1 MKRANNL
8 LTKSL
13 QRLSSGKRIVSP
25 SDDAGGLAVGMK
37 LQSSLRRTAASRMNT
52 QNGVSF
58 LQMQDGVMKVAG
70 EILDRMS
77 ELKSFYNDI
86 SKNATDRETYNHEF
100 HELQKELNSLKA
112 QKLNG
117 VSLFASTEGNGTL
130 GISTSDDGLGEKI
143 ELKRTGFFEN
153 LKSKFGADSV
163 LNSGSQGSYRQLVG
177 DFSRDGGV
185 NDPKPGNTS
194 RAYGSGEVVY
204 KTGISDAD
212 SGYFMA
218 TKDVNPGIKISVGGA
233 NTNWLKIADKSGNGF
248 VEAFPEAKEFDS
260 FSLKRTSD
268 GRQMS
273 YLKGDVV
280 KVPAHWDSP
289 GSYFYLKAQT
299 DVPYGKTLNDIYNE
313 NQVGPSKFF
322 DYVGQNA
329 NGIPTTDFVRANANL
344 PDPSLFNPTN
354 ATSFINLFNSHLS
367 NNYTPGFVKVDA
379 ANDPFLNGG
388 AAPVAT
394 GSTKQ
399 VTTIKG
405 IAGDMQVK
413 EINIENLFGDQADAF
428 TINVTIDG
436 VTTPLSY
443 SAISSATTATGGS
456 ANIANGIA
464 GLLSNVKL
472 ADGVTNAFTNVTT
485 PGNIN
490 GLSNIVIEGSAAAK
504 NFSVSIVPNDNTL
517 AFNDSNVYASTAR
530 VLETEGTPGG
540 ANPDINV
547 PIVAGSTNPLQQA
560 LVDVTYELQN
570 KFWGDGSTISALN
583 PADLGDI
590 AKVGTQY
597 YQAQANTTINDPTSV
612 AGAPDWIAIG
622 AAGATLED
630 LAFGNLGGVRVAAG
644 ATNAG
649 AFVARADAVDRHQY
663 IADSYTMNFA
673 GGVTGS
679 VTVDYNTDKATTA
692 DDIVAAINADP
703 TLSAGVTAARNGDEV
718 EITAKASGVP
728 FTTTITTNDN
738 HNNSTS
744 THNKPSANGFPGN
757 TAFASAVAEVTTPIP
772 APVVGAPAAPG
783 SAAYG
788 VYVPASNWGIEK
800 WDATSSFQA
809 GDRVLDTASERILEM
824 NSNVKGAF
832 IGQATA
838 IGDLVL
844 DNGIWYEATAANAG
858 TAGPSSGTGGWNA
871 GPMGTG
877 VDILALGATDKNAEF
892 MDLTNESIWTRTHHG
907 DLVGKTI
914 SMNYNRGDN
923 IFYQGKH
930 YIYTSSVPSNDIIY
944 NPDGD
949 GYTEFEDL
957 LSAGAIVEAPIYIDT
972 RGGGGSATGNPDI
985 FYRPNQDLEFV
996 DRLPNSGTVRTNSIE
1011 RRSDSARFPGDE
1023 IFNSRDDQYYGG
1035 LNAGNDG
1042 IYGTADDFYSTTSN
1056 PDTAR
1061 AGGHVDSDADNNK
1074 DLLDTANGLENF
1086 SVADF
1091 VDYIQSLAN
1100 MRAVNGGTMSRL
1112 NYATNI
1118 LEENEINLGA
1128 ATSRIMDADMA
1139 QESTMMARQNVLLQ
1153 ASASMITQANQLSSI
1168 VLSLLQ

>member
-1 MKRANNL
+1 MSITINSNVAASNSALNMKRANNL

-143 ELKRTGFFEN
+143 KLKRTGFFEN

-428 TINVTIDG
+428 TINVALIWQARAVLGFIVLPVTHELYIGAPG
-436 VTTPLSY
+436 VGAWRCTQDACTPLRVRH
-443 SAISSATTATGGS
+443 
-456 ANIANGIA
+456 
-464 GLLSNVKL
+464 LDVLSPLRVL
-472 ADGVTNAFTNVTT
+472 ASVRH
-485 PGNIN
+485 
-490 GLSNIVIEGSAAAK
+490 SN
-504 NFSVSIVPNDNTL
+504 
-517 AFNDSNVYASTAR
+517 AR
-530 VLETEGTPGG
+530 VLAVLERLDGVCSGTER
-540 ANPDINV
+540 IN
-547 PIVAGSTNPLQQA
+547 AGSAVKFCRLVDAEADIYPRTSPCYEWDVAAGDA
-560 LVDVTYELQN
+560 LVTAAGGFVRNAAGQPMCYNERDTLLVEH
-570 KFWGDGSTISALN
+570 F
-583 PADLGDI
+583 
-590 AKVGTQY
+590 
-597 YQAQANTTINDPTSV
+597 V
-612 AGAPDWIAIG
+612 AGAD
-622 AAGATLED
+622 
-630 LAFGNLGGVRVAAG
+630 
-644 ATNAG
+644 
-649 AFVARADAVDRHQY
+649 
-663 IADSYTMNFA
+663 
-673 GGVTGS
+673 
-679 VTVDYNTDKATTA
+679 
-692 DDIVAAINADP
+692 
-703 TLSAGVTAARNGDEV
+703 
-718 EITAKASGVP
+718 
-728 FTTTITTNDN
+728 
-738 HNNSTS
+738 
-744 THNKPSANGFPGN
+744 
-757 TAFASAVAEVTTPIP
+757 
-772 APVVGAPAAPG
+772 
-783 SAAYG
+783 
-788 VYVPASNWGIEK
+788 
-800 WDATSSFQA
+800 
-809 GDRVLDTASERILEM
+809 
-824 NSNVKGAF
+824 
-832 IGQATA
+832 
-838 IGDLVL
+838 
-844 DNGIWYEATAANAG
+844 
-858 TAGPSSGTGGWNA
+858 
-871 GPMGTG
+871 
-877 VDILALGATDKNAEF
+877 
-892 MDLTNESIWTRTHHG
+892 
-907 DLVGKTI
+907 
-914 SMNYNRGDN
+914 
-923 IFYQGKH
+923 
-930 YIYTSSVPSNDIIY
+930 
-944 NPDGD
+944 
-949 GYTEFEDL
+949 
-957 LSAGAIVEAPIYIDT
+957 
-972 RGGGGSATGNPDI
+972 
-985 FYRPNQDLEFV
+985 
-996 DRLPNSGTVRTNSIE
+996 
-1011 RRSDSARFPGDE
+1011 
-1023 IFNSRDDQYYGG
+1023 
-1035 LNAGNDG
+1035 
-1042 IYGTADDFYSTTSN
+1042 
-1056 PDTAR
+1056 
-1061 AGGHVDSDADNNK
+1061 
-1074 DLLDTANGLENF
+1074 
-1086 SVADF
+1086 
-1091 VDYIQSLAN
+1091 
-1100 MRAVNGGTMSRL
+1100 
-1112 NYATNI
+1112 
-1118 LEENEINLGA
+1118 
-1128 ATSRIMDADMA
+1128 
-1139 QESTMMARQNVLLQ
+1139 
-1153 ASASMITQANQLSSI
+1153 SSI
-1168 VLSLLQ
+1168 DWASKLYSP